1 MPHSCHS
8 TPPSFPFFPHSTQF
22 YIQPF
27 DFRYF
32 LLSFVFPLSPLL
44 ALHDGIVSD
53 LRTYR

>member
-1 MPHSCHS
+1 M
-8 TPPSFPFFPHSTQF
+8 
-22 YIQPF
+22 QPF

-44 ALHDGIVSD
+44 GFHDGIVSD